1 LKLTARSPL
10 KLVLV
15 LVTVCAL
22 CLSAASTALAA
33 PPANDNFADAATVGP
48 ALPVSAAGTT
58 VDATGEGIDE
68 PDHSGEGE
76 GPYRSVWYSFTPS
89 ASAALEIDACD
100 SDEPT
105 WLAVYT
111 GAQLDELDQIAG
123 GVFECSAGLAAQA
136 GTTYWIAVDSFD
148 PTAFTLSVQ
157 SSGVILD
164 NGVIQLGVR
173 PEGHLNV
180 PGDNPSSGEGTT
192 TVGLRYKPTNAESV
206 APGCECEGWGA
217 ADAISEVTGYANES
231 TDSGANNMDV
241 TSFTST
247 ATTAVSVVEIGGTL
261 RVTHDYHPAGTS
273 PNLFEAE
280 VTIENISASNVDA
293 RYRRVMDWD
302 IEPTAFDEFSTVDV
316 GNSARLLDNN
326 NDGFSTADP
335 LGADTS
341 DPGFPLFTGTFVDAG
356 PEDHGARFD
365 FGFGTLAPSAE
376 VTFHIYYGAA
386 GNQNDA
392 IAALDSVGAE
402 ILSLGQPN
410 TTDGPTLGTPNTF
423 AFGFTDVQGDP
434 VVEAPP
440 APAITASDPPS
451 GSDGN
456 NPRIRGTARP
466 GSTVQLY
473 TDAACTAAI
482 GSAAP
487 VSVFASTGI
496 PITVPDN
503 STTTLYAKATNDY
516 GVSPCSSA
524 FSYQEVTPP
533 HGASTTP
540 PKKCKK
546 GFVKKKGKCVK
557 KKRKKKKK

>member
-1 LKLTARSPL
+1 M
-10 KLVLV
+10 

-48 ALPVSAAGTT
+48 ALPVSVAGTT

-100 SDEPT
+100 SELT

-111 GAQLDELDQIAG
+111 GAQLNELDQIAG
-123 GVFECSAGLAAQA
+123 GAFECSADLAAQA

-148 PTAFTLSVQ
+148 PTAFTLRIQ
-157 SSGVILD
+157 SEGVILD

-173 PEGHLNV
+173 PEGHLN
-180 PGDNPSSGEGTT
+180 
-192 TVGLRYKPTNAESV
+192 

-231 TDSGANNMDV
+231 TDFGANNMDV
-241 TSFTST
+241 ISFAST
-247 ATTAVSVVEIGGTL
+247 ATTAVSVVEIGDTL
-261 RVTHDYHPAGTS
+261 RVTHDFHPAGTS

-302 IEPTAFDEFSTVDV
+302 IDPTPFDEFSTVDV

-335 LGADTS
+335 LGPDLS
-341 DPGFPLFTGTFVDAG
+341 DPDFPVFTGTFVDAG

-456 NPRIRGTARP
+456 SPRIRGTARP

-503 STTTLYAKATNDY
+503 STTTLNAKATNDY

-533 HGASTTP
+533 PAASTTP